1 MNQPNGDLTHE
12 EREAIARLPR
22 EALPPPALED
32 ATVASLLSSGLLRP
46 PRRSRRVLEWGLAA
60 AAAIALFVGGYFTG
74 LGERGTT
81 APELPRFLLLL
92 YEGPEYRNTP
102 PGREAERVR
111 EYGQWAAERGALGQ
125 LESGEKLSDDV
136 GLTIETD
143 GSVSSVPPSSS
154 ETRLAGFF
162 MIRAP
167 DDRSALE
174 IARTCPHVRYG
185 GSIVIREI
193 DPT

>member
-1 MNQPNGDLTHE
+1 MNEPNGDLTRE

-22 EALPPPALED
+22 EAPPPPALED
-32 ATVASLLSSGLLRP
+32 ATVASLVSRGLLRGRR
-46 PRRSRRVLEWGLAA
+46 PRRRALEWGLVAA
-60 AAAIALFVGGYFTG
+60 AAVALFVGGYFTG
-74 LGERGTT
+74 QGGRGMP
-81 APELPRFLLLL
+81 APDLPRFLLLL
-92 YEGPEYRNTP
+92 YEGPEYRDIP

-111 EYGQWAAERGALGQ
+111 EYGRWAAERGALGQ
-125 LESGEKLSDDV
+125 LESGEKLSDDG
-136 GLTIETD
+136 GLRIETD
-143 GSVSSVPPSSS
+143 GSVSSTPPSS
-154 ETRLAGFF
+154 ETRLTGFF

>member
-1 MNQPNGDLTHE
+1 MNEPNGDLTRE
-12 EREAIARLPR
+12 EREAVARLPR
-22 EALPPPALED
+22 EALPPKPLED
-32 ATVASLLSSGLLRP
+32 ATVASLVSRGLLRP
-46 PRRSRRVLEWGLAA
+46 SRRSRRVLEWGLAA
-60 AAAIALFVGGYFTG
+60 AAAVALFVGGYFTG
-74 LGERGTT
+74 QEGRGTP

-102 PGREAERVR
+102 PGREEERVR
-111 EYGQWAAERGALGQ
+111 EYGEWAAERGALGQ
-125 LESGEKLSDDV
+125 LESGEKLRDGG
-136 GLTIETD
+136 GLRIETD
-143 GSVSSVPPSSS
+143 GSVSPVPLSTG
-154 ETRLAGFF
+154 ETRLTGFF

-185 GSIVIREI
+185 GSVIIREI

>member
-1 MNQPNGDLTHE
+1 
-12 EREAIARLPR
+12 
-22 EALPPPALED
+22 
-32 ATVASLLSSGLLRP
+32 
-46 PRRSRRVLEWGLAA
+46 
-60 AAAIALFVGGYFTG
+60 
-74 LGERGTT
+74 
-81 APELPRFLLLL
+81 
-92 YEGPEYRNTP
+92 
-102 PGREAERVR
+102 
-111 EYGQWAAERGALGQ
+111 
-125 LESGEKLSDDV
+125 LSDDV